1 MSLPIKIS
9 GWMYGLMGIAALLGG
24 TMWSAGDSLAQ
35 TDAAQIAQGEKVYA
49 EKKCAM
55 CHMIKGK
62 GGKSGG
68 DLTDVGAKRDRD
80 WLKQFTKDP
89 KSVMPKAKMP
99 SFRGSEEEL
108 DAVAAYMASLK

>member
-1 MSLPIKIS
+1 MNRPTVRMPIVIVM
-9 GWMYGLMGIAALLGG
+9 GAMGLMTGLVF
-24 TMWSAGDSLAQ
+24 AQ
-35 TDAAQIAQGEKVYA
+35 TDPSLIAKGEKIYA

-68 DLTDVGAKRDRD
+68 DLTDVGVKRDMG